1 MKYIEVLFCCGV
13 ILVPHFIFSQTER
26 WVYKYSGLSGWQNDA
41 CNAICYGS
49 DGNIYAAGTGCHAGT
64 EIDIVVV
71 SLSTSGTERWV
82 YVHNGYADFV
92 DDANAITCDA
102 NNYVYVGG
110 SSYNSDTISDFT
122 VISLT
127 SDGDERWVYRHQGPY
142 IGNGCVRALAIGSNG
157 DIYAAGYDERFQSG
171 QDFIIVC
178 LDTSG
183 TEQWIYRYNG
193 PGNYTDDAY
202 SIACG
207 LDGNI
212 YGAGIC
218 DYSNAVVVSLTAAG
232 TERWVYQYDEH
243 YEDRASSIVLGA
255 DSNVYVFGTCSVNS
269 GYVYSFLFA
278 ISLNDAG
285 VENWTYG
292 HSMPSAAACGVFGED
307 GHIYCAGAYG
317 SDIPVFMAVG
327 IDNSGFLDWEYT
339 YGLPTTWATS
349 IIYGPDGYLYAAGCS
364 RDSVAGFTLY
374 FAVVSLYTS
383 GTQRW
388 TYDYGGPGFNV
399 AGALC
404 YGADSNLYAGGRT
417 EDSVTGND
425 FTVISL
431 DPVPIMINDLGKQ
444 QFPFL
449 LEICPNPFRYSTD
462 IGYHITDDMQE
473 CDLRVYDIIG
483 RLVIDLS
490 EQLSV
495 IGYQSSV
502 TWGGADD
509 LGKRLPAGVYFVQA
523 KSGDVFALKKV
534 VKLE

>member
-1 MKYIEVLFCCGV
+1 MNCMRVFTFSILF
-13 ILVPHFIFSQTER
+13 LLPHFIFSQTER
-26 WVYKYSGLSGWQNDA
+26 WVYKYSGLSGRQNEV

-49 DGNIYAAGTGCHAGT
+49 DDNIYAAGTGCRSGT
-64 EIDIVVV
+64 EVDIVVV
-71 SLSTSGTERWV
+71 SLSTSGMERWV
-82 YVHNGYADFV
+82 YVHNGYADF
-92 DDANAITCDA
+92 DDYANAIVRDV
-102 NNYVYVGG
+102 NNNVYVGG
-110 SSYNSDTISDFT
+110 SSYNSDTISDFI

-127 SDGDERWVYRHQGPY
+127 SEGNARWVYRHQGPY
-142 IGNGCVRALAIGSNG
+142 IGSGCVRAIAIGSDGN
-157 DIYAAGYDERFQSG
+157 IYAAGYDERFQSG

-183 TEQWIYRYNG
+183 VEQWVYRYDG
-193 PGNYTDDAY
+193 PGYFTDDAY

-212 YGAGIC
+212 YAAGIS
-218 DYSNAVVVSLTAAG
+218 DYSNAVVLSLTANG

-243 YEDRASSIVLGA
+243 YEDRASSVVFGA

-292 HSMPSAAACGVFGED
+292 HSMPSAAASGVFGED

-327 IDNSGFLDWEYT
+327 IDNSGFLNWEYL

-349 IIYGPDGYLYAAGCS
+349 ITYGSDGYVYVAGCS
-364 RDSVAGFTLY
+364 KDSIAEFTLY
-374 FAVVSLYTS
+374 FTVVSLYTS

-388 TYDYGGPGFNV
+388 TYEYGGPEFNL
-399 AGALC
+399 ANALC
-404 YGADSNLYAGGRT
+404 YGADSNLYVGGRT
-417 EDSVTGND
+417 EDSFTGHD

-431 DPVPIMINDLGKQ
+431 DPAPIMIQDLFDEPLSTVLQ
-444 QFPFL
+444 
-449 LEICPNPFRYSTD
+449 IVPNPFRHSTD
-462 IGYHITDDMQE
+462 IGYQKTDDRQK
-473 CDLRVYDIIG
+473 CDLRVYDIAG

-490 EQLSV
+490 EKLSV
-495 IGYQSSV
+495 IGCRSSIRWDG
-502 TWGGADD
+502 TDD
-509 LGKRLPAGVYFVQA
+509 RGKRLPAGVYFVQA
-523 KSGDVFALKKV
+523 RTGDVSAIHKV